1 LCNIIEHIFG
11 VLKHKWRILLLPPEY
26 TMDIQARIPTALCA
40 LHNFIRQFNPEDFYD
55 PELGGINLLNE
66 EDDVGQGV
74 IGNGPADP
82 VERRRADTCRDAI
95 AREMWIDY
103 QEELRNRGIV

>member
-1 LCNIIEHIFG
+1 
-11 VLKHKWRILLLPPEY
+11 
-26 TMDIQARIPTALCA
+26 MDIQARIPAALCA
-40 LHNFIRQFNPEDFYD
+40 LHNFIRQFDPEDFYD
-55 PELGGINLLNE
+55 PELGRINLLNE

-74 IGNGPADP
+74 IGDRPADLA
-82 VERRRADTCRDAI
+82 ERRRADTRRDAI